1 MNKLKPH
8 AHQLTGAQFLASRF
22 HALLGDDPGLEKTY
36 TLTLAAEAINAQK
49 ILVTCPASV
58 RTHWYE
64 TMEMG
69 RGHTRGLHV
78 LSYNAASNEKWR
90 QTIPERVDLW
100 IGDEAHFLK
109 TLTSQRTRALFGNGG
124 LGLARRAR
132 YKWPATGTWAPN
144 HRPVELYPV
153 LRALHPAFAEM
164 DFNTYATRYCGAY
177 WDGRQLNTKGATRI
191 DELEKMLQGFMLR
204 RTEKEVYPDRVEPLL
219 HKVPLE
225 LTISELAAVIAE
237 EDKIGGR
244 EARLSTS
251 FEKTSQLGDTSRLL
265 RLLGMA
271 KAAKVAAFVDDL
283 LETVDKVVVFA
294 HHVDVIEALRVYFVE
309 HGIGTVVYQGGMNDR
324 QKEDA
329 KLNFTHPNCRVFIG
343 QDDTA
348 GTGVDGLQR
357 VCSTAVFAEWD
368 WTPGDTRQRIKRLAR
383 TGQKDPL
390 VNAYLLYAKGT
401 LDAVQVQVHDVK
413 ERIGERLVLP
423 TSSHAP
429 APSYVQFS
437 KIAPE
442 NMGDLIQ

>member
-1 MNKLKPH
+1 MKKLEPH
-8 AHQLTGAQFLASRF
+8 AHQLAGAKFLAARF

-36 TLTLAAEAINAQK
+36 TLTLACEAINAQK

-69 RGHTRGLHV
+69 RGHTRGLDV
-78 LSYNAASNEKWR
+78 ISYNAASSEKWR
-90 QTIPERVDLW
+90 AGLKDRYDVW

-109 TLTSQRTRALFGNGG
+109 TLSSQRTQALFGNGS
-124 LGLARRAR
+124 LGLARRAS

-153 LRALHPAFAEM
+153 LRALHPEFAKM
-164 DFNTYATRYCGAY
+164 DFVDYANRYCGAY
-177 WDGRQLNTKGATRI
+177 WDGRQLNVKGASRI
-191 DELEKMLQGFMLR
+191 DELERMLAGFMLR
-204 RTEKEVYPDRVEPLL
+204 RTEAEVYPDRLEPLI
-219 HKVPLE
+219 HRVPVE
-225 LTISELAAVIAE
+225 LTVQDLSAVIAE

-244 EARLSTS
+244 EARLSVS
-251 FEKTSQLGDTSRLL
+251 FEKTSALGDTSRLL
-265 RLLGMA
+265 RLLGTA
-271 KAAKVAAFVDDL
+271 KARHVAAFVDDL
-283 LETVDKVVVFA
+283 LDSVEKVVVFA
-294 HHVDVIEALRVYFVE
+294 HHRDVIKILAGMLRA
-309 HGIGTVVYQGGMNDR
+309 HAPVVYVGGMSDA
-324 QKEDA
+324 QKDA
-329 KLNFTHPNCRVFIG
+329 AKAQFTTKDCRVFIG

-368 WTPGDTRQRIKRLAR
+368 WTPGDTRQRVKRLAR

-413 ERIGERLVLP
+413 ERVGERLVLP
-423 TSSHAP
+423 SSRHDAP
-429 APSYVQFS
+429 KYAQF
-437 KIAPE
+437 
-442 NMGDLIQ
+442 NDLLQ